1 MECELLSVSS
11 DELSDQTFP
20 TMNTIVRFFTF
31 SANASPTSLASPV
44 KLLEI
49 ITALRPRLSVFDA
62 IFPRAG
68 WLFPT
73 IISNF
78 SKVLHSI
85 LLSVSCALF

>member
-1 MECELLSVSS
+1 MVVAPSIT
-11 DELSDQTFP
+11 DQTIKEYEHTEPVVKFP
-20 TMNTIVRFFTF
+20 TFP
-31 SANASPTSLASPV
+31 ANASPTSLASPV